1 MGTSYPRD
9 PRGEPHFGWAMI
21 RSASLPLDLDGGSS
35 ANSSA
40 IATLSMNFSQRMVY
54 PHLTVGASFAC
65 FVACI
70 ARHLA
75 YSSSNR

>member
-1 MGTSYPRD
+1 
-9 PRGEPHFGWAMI
+9 MI

-35 ANSSA
+35 A
-40 IATLSMNFSQRMVY
+40 IATLSMNFSQCVVY
-54 PHLTVGASFAC
+54 PRLRVDASFVC

-70 ARHLA
+70 ARHPA